1 MSTLW
6 NFVYRFSWMTTQ
18 RTFKVQVTWKFDNP
32 SVLNWI
38 MSANSIE
45 RQTRINPLF
54 VHLAG
59 YQVFVVLNLGFSR
72 VYQYHWYVMNR
83 KELNIYSDKISF
95 FDKQKLGN
103 CLNIFQTYWFLYFSL
118 DANSFL
124 FWLVKMPT
132 GLSLVRC
139 Y

>member
-45 RQTRINPLF
+45 RQTRINPF
-54 VHLAG
+54 VCAPCWIPRFCCIKSLIFPCLSILLICN
-59 YQVFVVLNLGFSR
+59 VFCISNIPRQRWMQRGGWENQEEQQLIFCSLSKTLMRTCPLETSNGKANN
-72 VYQYHWYVMNR
+72 YGWY
-83 KELNIYSDKISF
+83 
-95 FDKQKLGN
+95 
-103 CLNIFQTYWFLYFSL
+103 
-118 DANSFL
+118 
-124 FWLVKMPT
+124 
-132 GLSLVRC
+132 
-139 Y
+139 